1 MYFIK
6 YKEILIKTS
15 VYKDSIFPFLEL
27 AGS

>member
-15 VYKDSIFPFLEL
+15 AYKDSIFPFQEL